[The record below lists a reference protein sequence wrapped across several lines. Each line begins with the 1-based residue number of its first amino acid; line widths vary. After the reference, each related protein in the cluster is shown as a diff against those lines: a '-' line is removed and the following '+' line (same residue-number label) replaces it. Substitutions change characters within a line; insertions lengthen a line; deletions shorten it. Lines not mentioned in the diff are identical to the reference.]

1 MSSAEIRKERHAVR
15 YLHKGVEFDST
26 SFFLGRVAGDSL
38 NRKLDMIQSPMYEEL
53 SRKIDEVFGVSED
66 EWKTINVYNS
76 MQEIIVPAMS
86 RVFFGLPLGLDPG
99 FLVIFQRYVLA
110 MGVGTIVIGELPRVL
125 KGLLVPIFNIPLRYY
140 RSKVM
145 RALVPEVES
154 RLKRLGNAADQ
165 KDGENG
171 YDFITQSAT
180 VSAKMSKTAEIPK
193 SNTLAEWIML
203 MGFAALSSTIIQAS
217 NLILDVICCP
227 PEMEAWSA
235 LRDEAANS
243 IKKARDWNDSSIF
256 KRMPLLDSTIRESL
270 RYHPILI
277 KGLTKEVVHPE
288 GLVLPDGTQ
297 VPRGSWLGVP
307 VLGLHMDDRF
317 YPNARTY
324 DPFRFARLKAE
335 RAKEEKDIETRLNSN
350 SPDRPQTATSR
361 TRSYANELSAG
372 QPTATY
378 LGFGYGR
385 HACPGRWF
393 AVQVL
398 KIMMA
403 YMILNYDIEHDN
415 PRPQTRVI
423 GDAALP
429 PISATIRVR
438 RRRRT
443 ERT

>member
-154 RLKRLGNAADQ
+154 RLKRLGDAADQ

-171 YDFITQSAT
+171 YDFITQSAK
-180 VSAKMSKTAEIPK
+180 VSAKMSKTAKIPK

-243 IKKARDWNDSSIF
+243 IKEARDWNDSSIF

-317 YPNARTY
+317 YPNAQTY

-335 RAKEEKDIETRLNSN
+335 RAKEEKDIRIRLDSYG
-350 SPDRPQTATSR
+350 PDRPQTASSK
-361 TRSYANELSAG
+361 TRSYADELSAG

-393 AVQVL
+393 AVQLL
-398 KIMMA
+398 KIMMV
-403 YMILNYDIEHDN
+403 YIILNYDIEHDN